1 MIPSKVV
8 EKVVVCRD
16 VAHIY
21 LKLLKPIVKPTPGQ
35 FVMVWVPGYEEIPM
49 SVSDFSDDI
58 LRITVKCRGPTTN
71 YLVRELPVGSYLG
84 VRGPYG
90 KGVTEDLISGK
101 GLFIVGGIGI
111 APILYLVKYYRELI
125 KGSKLLAG
133 FVSRD
138 ESKVTDELI
147 NYLEV
152 DMVSEDV
159 DGATVID
166 LLKKYLPSIN
176 NYDYYLVS
184 GPKAVLD
191 QVVNLVG
198 DSLRGYI
205 LTESLMKCGLGFCGS
220 CALKDFLV
228 CRDGTLVDASRYRWL
243 IS

>member
-8 EKVVVCRD
+8 EKVFICRD
-16 VAHIY
+16 IAHIY
-21 LKLLKPIVKPTPGQ
+21 LKLLKPMVKPLPGQ
-35 FVMVWVPGYEEIPM
+35 FVMVWVPDYEEIPM
-49 SVSDFSDDI
+49 SVSGFSEDV

-90 KGVTEDLISGK
+90 RGVTEDLISGV

-111 APILYLVKYYRELI
+111 APILYLVNYYRDLVR
-125 KGSKLLAG
+125 GSKLLAG
-133 FVSRD
+133 FVSRE
-138 ESKVTDELI
+138 ESRVTEELV
-147 NYLEV
+147 NYLDV
-152 DMVSEDV
+152 DVVSEDV
-159 DGATVID
+159 DGVTVID
-166 LLKKYLPSIN
+166 LLKNYLLSIN

-191 QVVNLVG
+191 QVVNLIP
-198 DSLRGYI
+198 SSFRGYV

-228 CRDGTLVDASRYRWL
+228 CRDGTLVDAGRYRWL